1 MKKYILPMLI
11 ALSALAVSATA
22 AFYSVTGLSKL
33 FAGASLA
40 VIIMASSL
48 EVAKLVIASFLYQ
61 YWKEINK
68 ALKAYLTI
76 ALGVLIIITSAGI
89 YGFLSSAYEV
99 TASKNTVVEKQIV
112 ALETKKENYTKTRDS
127 YAKDKDQIS
136 KSTSDLRTALST
148 GTMTQYKD
156 PKTGQILNVANTGNR
171 RAFEKQLENTV
182 KEEEKLITKIDILN
196 DTILSLN
203 NQILE
208 AESNSESAA
217 ELGPLKYI
225 SKILG
230 ISMDIIINWFILIIV
245 FVFDPLAISLVI
257 AANLAFKNIKNQN
270 QIIMDNEEI
279 FPIPLAPIPQPGE
292 TVKSDSITVNNPI
305 SDLEQQK
312 QDILNSN
319 FSTWKKNKMISKLFI
334 DSKIRNEE
342 DDIKT
347 Y

>member
-1 MKKYILPMLI
+1 MLI

-171 RAFEKQLENTV
+171 KAFEKQLESTV
-182 KEEEKLITKIDILN
+182 KEEEKLSGKIDILN
-196 DTILSLN
+196 DSILSLD

-208 AESNSESAA
+208 AESNAEVAG

-225 SKILG
+225 SKLTG
-230 ISMDIIINWFILIIV
+230 TSMDKIINWFILIII

-257 AANLAFKNIKNQN
+257 AANMAFKKLKHPEPEQKLAIYNERPAPPQEPIQYLDPNQAPA
-270 QIIMDNEEI
+270 MAP
-279 FPIPLAPIPQPGE
+279 PIPPPPTNNSFFSFVPPIFKRKNNNNDE
-292 TVKSDSITVNNPI
+292 VKV
-305 SDLEQQK
+305 
-312 QDILNSN
+312 
-319 FSTWKKNKMISKLFI
+319 
-334 DSKIRNEE
+334 
-342 DDIKT
+342 